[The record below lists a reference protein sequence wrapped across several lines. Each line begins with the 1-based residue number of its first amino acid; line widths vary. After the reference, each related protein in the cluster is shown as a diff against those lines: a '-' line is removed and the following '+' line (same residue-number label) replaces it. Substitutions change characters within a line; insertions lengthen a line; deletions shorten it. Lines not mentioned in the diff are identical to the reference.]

1 MPGVTIEVRR
11 DLGPEGER
19 ALVAAVARAICAAF
33 QIAESTLALRLV
45 VHEPHRFALPRD
57 KDERFTLVTIDCF
70 QGRSIDELKTA
81 MADSIEVYLE
91 YCAKKG
97 REPGKPFSGNFN
109 VRLQPEVHQR
119 IAMMAARD
127 GVSLNKWV
135 AKTLEKAVK
144 R

>member
-1 MPGVTIEVRR
+1 MNILTYKGYQGSFEY
-11 DLGPEGER
+11 DPEADIFHGDV
-19 ALVAAVARAICAAF
+19 LH
-33 QIAESTLALRLV
+33 LADV
-45 VHEPHRFALPRD
+45 I
-57 KDERFTLVTIDCF
+57 TF

-97 REPGKPFSGNFN
+97 REPEKPFSGTFN